1 MMVCVRIHKHLTFF
15 EKFLSFIFYNL
26 TFFFKNFKN
35 WQKIYRRSRV
45 MARER
50 FRIVRYEK
58 KEGKGKERSVRRR
71 TREGERARA
80 TNVSRTYTP
89 FVPSEHAS
97 LARKNSRGTVRE
109 IGPITARPPCGSF
122 DPRREQYARASR
134 FIAERLVNKAPILFF
149 SARLAVRTL

>member
-1 MMVCVRIHKHLTFF
+1 MRIGTTFF
-15 EKFLSFIFYNL
+15 SSRFLKIGIKYTKDRELRLERDSGLYNM
-26 TFFFKNFKN
+26 KKRG
-35 WQKIYRRSRV
+35 QK
-45 MARER
+45 
-50 FRIVRYEK
+50 
-58 KEGKGKERSVRRR
+58 KGTIGRR

-80 TNVSRTYTP
+80 TNVSRTYTL

-97 LARKNSRGTVRE
+97 LARRNSRGTVQE

>member
-1 MMVCVRIHKHLTFF
+1 MYK
-15 EKFLSFIFYNL
+15 
-26 TFFFKNFKN
+26 
-35 WQKIYRRSRV
+35 RSRV
-45 MARER
+45 KGSREIQDCAIR
-50 FRIVRYEK
+50 K
-58 KEGKGKERSVRRR
+58 KKGKKKNRSVQRR

-80 TNVSRTYTP
+80 TNVSLTYIP

-97 LARKNSRGTVRE
+97 LAKRNSRGTVRE
-109 IGPITARPPCGSF
+109 IGPITAWPPCGSF

>member
-1 MMVCVRIHKHLTFF
+1 MYK
-15 EKFLSFIFYNL
+15 
-26 TFFFKNFKN
+26 
-35 WQKIYRRSRV
+35 RSRV
-45 MARER
+45 KGSREIQDCAIR
-50 FRIVRYEK
+50 K
-58 KEGKGKERSVRRR
+58 KKGKKKNRSVRRR

-80 TNVSRTYTP
+80 TNVSLTYIP

-97 LARKNSRGTVRE
+97 LAKRNSRGTVRE
-109 IGPITARPPCGSF
+109 IGPITAWPPCGSF

>member
-1 MMVCVRIHKHLTFF
+1 MQVIKYRFW
-15 EKFLSFIFYNL
+15 KFLECKLNN
-26 TFFFKNFKN
+26 TKFFFKVFKN
-35 WQKIYRRSRV
+35 KKYIKD
-45 MARER
+45 RELR
-50 FRIVRYEK
+50 FEKDSGLSDTEK
-58 KEGKGKERSVRRR
+58 KRVRRKIDRWR

-80 TNVSRTYTP
+80 TNVSRIYTP

-97 LARKNSRGTVRE
+97 LARRNSRGTVRE